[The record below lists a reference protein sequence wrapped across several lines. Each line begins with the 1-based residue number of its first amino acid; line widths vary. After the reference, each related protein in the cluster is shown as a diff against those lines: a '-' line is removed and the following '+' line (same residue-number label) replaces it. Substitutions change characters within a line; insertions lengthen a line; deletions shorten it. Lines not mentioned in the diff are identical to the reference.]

1 MHELGIARSIVDI
14 AVQAARDDGARSVAR
29 IGVRIGAM
37 AGVEASALDFAFD
50 AARLG
55 TTAADAVLEVES
67 VPLVCHCRDCDLD
80 FPVDNR
86 YGVALCPAC
95 DLPSGDIRQGTELQ
109 VSYVEVF

>member
-14 AVQAARDDGARSVAR
+14 AVQAAAEDGAQRIAR

-37 AGVEASALDFAFD
+37 AGVEAEALAFAFE

-55 TTAADAVLEVES
+55 TTAECAELEVER
-67 VPLVCHCRDCDLD
+67 VPLVCHCRSCDLD

-86 YGVALCPAC
+86 YGVALCPRC
-95 DLPSGDIRQGTELQ
+95 DTPSGDVRQGTELN
-109 VSYVEVF
+109 VSYVEVM